1 MSLSVS
7 HVRQISLFQWES
19 NKGQSVVDVDSYYLS
34 PNSPLTPCSL
44 DFGGGFRLVL
54 DLDLFITG
62 RFTLG
67 FQGHNADELRLVCL
81 LELPKVWMPSP
92 KAFSKHCSHLNI
104 RTKNNTSKPEW
115 YPLVVRVHLNC
126 L

>member
-7 HVRQISLFQWES
+7 HVRQISLFKWES
-19 NKGQSVVDVDSYYLS
+19 NKGQSVEDVDSYYLS
-34 PNSPLTPCSL
+34 LNLHSPLTPCSL

-62 RFTLG
+62 GFTLG

-81 LELPKVWMPSP
+81 LELPKVWMLSP
-92 KAFSKHCSHLNI
+92 KAFSKYCSHLNI
-104 RTKNNTSKPEW
+104 RTKK
-115 YPLVVRVHLNC
+115 
-126 L
+126 